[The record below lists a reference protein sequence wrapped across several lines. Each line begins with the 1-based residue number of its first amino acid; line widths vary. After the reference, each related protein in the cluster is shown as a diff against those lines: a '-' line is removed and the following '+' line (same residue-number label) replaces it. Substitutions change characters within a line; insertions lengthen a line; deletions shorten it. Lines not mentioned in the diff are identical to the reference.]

1 MCKENMTRDFLSAT
15 SECSDC
21 PAGWKIAL
29 IALGL
34 IAVSFCLECEA
45 EERLKI
51 ATDRICFTPALK
63 QLFMYLIIWG
73 SFGLSTR
80 AIGQDSFQGERGINN
95 SDSSLTEVFLSS
107 SWYLGYRSFTS
118 IAITSVFSML
128 APDCWS
134 SNWASPLYAYC
145 IFAFCCPLLLLFGY
159 FVILTIVFHHQ
170 RHHAPPEKRI
180 LLLVQGELWRNY
192 VGQKVT
198 IIFSR
203 LCLITLYLWS
213 PLAAT
218 SFSSALACRNLADGV
233 SYLAY
238 DPTVPCGGPEMSL
251 GAQLAM
257 PGLMVYVV
265 GFPFVC
271 FITILF
277 FIARL
282 DSPRITK
289 CLGFLTDF
297 YSSRRVGW
305 ECLRLFLT
313 LSCVCV
319 SLFVQT
325 VEPLTIAWAIVSGYG
340 ILVLFFKPYGA
351 EMVPSWCVFAMLL
364 FFPSRFS
371 FPRILQAPFKE
382 QRGPQRHFS
391 VPLTL
396 HARELALCSFLAFAI
411 QFHFLSKITQGV
423 TSLAMECMVVLASS
437 CGQLLFLCFVLYEA
451 QRVARFYW
459 ERYMKRKKDR
469 DAMDASYAAQEELAE
484 MLGGQFDETRHRF
497 HRSDERFFVDAVRI
511 APFPAE
517 AIAQLKALANLPDLA
532 SFDIVDAAGWI
543 FDQGHIEVQGQI
555 LYATVGQIASMYS
568 DLTYDISTSEQF
580 TEELKK
586 LLDKVATTL
595 NIQDEVAARV
605 SAAARVRS
613 CCGSRQAEKVGG
625 LAKAEAAL
633 ARAAAKQEEGGAET
647 GWKKMWG
654 VQTDADVALKWLQH
668 QMQPQ
673 GIDPAVLRAQFV
685 EVFPDAGI
693 VEMQKMEIEVPPSP
707 TEPPGVF
714 ARIWYH
720 LVGSPPPPPPKSI
733 PDPLG
738 VKVHPINAADHL

>member
-1 MCKENMTRDFLSAT
+1 
-15 SECSDC
+15 
-21 PAGWKIAL
+21 
-29 IALGL
+29 
-34 IAVSFCLECEA
+34 
-45 EERLKI
+45 
-51 ATDRICFTPALK
+51 
-63 QLFMYLIIWG
+63 
-73 SFGLSTR
+73 
-80 AIGQDSFQGERGINN
+80 
-95 SDSSLTEVFLSS
+95 
-107 SWYLGYRSFTS
+107 
-118 IAITSVFSML
+118 
-128 APDCWS
+128 
-134 SNWASPLYAYC
+134 
-145 IFAFCCPLLLLFGY
+145 
-159 FVILTIVFHHQ
+159 
-170 RHHAPPEKRI
+170 
-180 LLLVQGELWRNY
+180 
-192 VGQKVT
+192 
-198 IIFSR
+198 
-203 LCLITLYLWS
+203 
-213 PLAAT
+213 
-218 SFSSALACRNLADGV
+218 
-233 SYLAY
+233 
-238 DPTVPCGGPEMSL
+238 MSL

-351 EMVPSWCVFAMLL
+351 EMVPSW
-364 FFPSRFS
+364 
-371 FPRILQAPFKE
+371 APFKE

-423 TSLAMECMVVLASS
+423 TS
-437 CGQLLFLCFVLYEA
+437 
-451 QRVARFYW
+451 
-459 ERYMKRKKDR
+459 
-469 DAMDASYAAQEELAE
+469 QEELAE